1 MILRTPGDEFQ
12 YNEILY
18 KIGEPII
25 GTEQSE
31 YEGLIGSIVSITDG
45 EDKRTENSTP
55 DFYCCFDP
63 PVLPYDIKQLEEIFS
78 DLYDF
83 PKTLEDIILD
93 YVIMAP
99 EMVIPVQYARE
110 QRYRLPLY
118 ILSEDWAINGENGRK
133 EYFFSDEKDA
143 KNEFT
148 EKLNHEAD
156 SGCVSNWDDL
166 PQFCVDS
173 GSYFYE
179 CWLDGEYMENHY
191 KISIKL
197 EMLMMS
203 PGEFGRLGHAYQNE
217 TFQKD
222 FLDQVAQSEEVSR
235 LTDAQYHQLISD
247 STIAERIHKALGRN
261 DAYRECYWAT
271 IHEIIKELS
280 QFYSTDPDLNTAD
293 KIDD

>member
-12 YNEILY
+12 YNGILY

-31 YEGLIGSIVSITDG
+31 YEGLIGSIVAITDG

-118 ILSEDWAINGENGRK
+118 ILSEDWAINGENGHK

-143 KNEFT
+143 K
-148 EKLNHEAD
+148 
-156 SGCVSNWDDL
+156 
-166 PQFCVDS
+166 
-173 GSYFYE
+173 
-179 CWLDGEYMENHY
+179 
-191 KISIKL
+191 
-197 EMLMMS
+197 MS
-203 PGEFGRLGHAYQNE
+203 L
-217 TFQKD
+217 QK
-222 FLDQVAQSEEVSR
+222 S
-235 LTDAQYHQLISD
+235 
-247 STIAERIHKALGRN
+247 
-261 DAYRECYWAT
+261 
-271 IHEIIKELS
+271 
-280 QFYSTDPDLNTAD
+280 
-293 KIDD
+293 

>member
-1 MILRTPGDEFQ
+1 
-12 YNEILY
+12 
-18 KIGEPII
+18 
-25 GTEQSE
+25 
-31 YEGLIGSIVSITDG
+31 
-45 EDKRTENSTP
+45 
-55 DFYCCFDP
+55 
-63 PVLPYDIKQLEEIFS
+63 
-78 DLYDF
+78 
-83 PKTLEDIILD
+83 
-93 YVIMAP
+93 
-99 EMVIPVQYARE
+99 
-110 QRYRLPLY
+110 
-118 ILSEDWAINGENGRK
+118 
-133 EYFFSDEKDA
+133 
-143 KNEFT
+143 
-148 EKLNHEAD
+148 
-156 SGCVSNWDDL
+156 
-166 PQFCVDS
+166 
-173 GSYFYE
+173 
-179 CWLDGEYMENHY
+179 MENHY

-261 DAYRECYWAT
+261 DAYRKCYWAT